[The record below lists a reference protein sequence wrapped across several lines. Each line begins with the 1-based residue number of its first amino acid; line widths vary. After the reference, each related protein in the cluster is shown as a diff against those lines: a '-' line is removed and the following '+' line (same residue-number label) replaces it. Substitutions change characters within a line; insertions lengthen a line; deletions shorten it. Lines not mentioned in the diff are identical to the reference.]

1 MPAST
6 LYFLDNQALPYLH
19 LIFGQRH
26 FLRVFFTEG
35 EEKRDL
41 VLILDLRLISISIS
55 VLGYRIC
62 EKCDMNSRVARRKS
76 RRNMVVDSK
85 EELVDRRYDVKINKG
100 EEKNGGN
107 LGSSK
112 KKKKD
117 EEADGR
123 RKYSLLSYGELPE
136 YMKDNEYILN
146 HYRADWPLRE
156 AFFSLFRWHNESLN
170 VWTYVF
176 SEFMISI
183 YYTSLI
189 FLVLINFFSEYYLI
203 FGFHFFCFFAGIYLG
218 FYCFWH

>member
-1 MPAST
+1 
-6 LYFLDNQALPYLH
+6 
-19 LIFGQRH
+19 
-26 FLRVFFTEG
+26 
-35 EEKRDL
+35 
-41 VLILDLRLISISIS
+41 
-55 VLGYRIC
+55 
-62 EKCDMNSRVARRKS
+62 MNSRVARRKS

-112 KKKKD
+112 KKKKE

-123 RKYSLLSYGELPE
+123 RKYSLLSYDELPE

-183 YYTSLI
+183 YYSSLI
-189 FLVLINFFSEYYLI
+189 FLVLIINFSRNMIWF
-203 FGFHFFCFFAGIYLG
+203 LG
-218 FYCFWH
+218 FSFFVFSCRHLLGFSLFLALTIANSVHFSQLADFITMFTKWVCWKIWFLF